1 MKRKFREDDPTA
13 VVNAPN
19 TPAQTV
25 NETEMCS
32 HDAGDKAEAYINVQ
46 TGAGLNSIQHFGMPI
61 DDVMIYMSG
70 EKK

>member
-1 MKRKFREDDPTA
+1 
-13 VVNAPN
+13 
-19 TPAQTV
+19 
-25 NETEMCS
+25 MCS